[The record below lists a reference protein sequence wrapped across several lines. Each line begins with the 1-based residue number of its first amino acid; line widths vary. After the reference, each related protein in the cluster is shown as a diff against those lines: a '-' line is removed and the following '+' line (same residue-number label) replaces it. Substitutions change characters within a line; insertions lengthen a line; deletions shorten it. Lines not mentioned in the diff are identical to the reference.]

1 MLFSCAGQPK
11 LGRVG
16 GRGNAPQ
23 GPKNLVQGGQNMF
36 ARGPPKGGRVGGRGN
51 APQGPKNLV
60 EGSKICL
67 PGAFPGVKGW
77 GGGEMPRRDQQF
89 ILDFFVDDA
98 DDVDVDVDDV
108 DDVGR

>member
-1 MLFSCAGQPK
+1 MPANRSLEGWGGGEMPRRDQKIWCRGGKICLPGPCTGVEG
-11 LGRVG
+11 LG

-23 GPKNLVQGGQNMF
+23 GL
-36 ARGPPKGGRVGGRGN
+36 
-51 APQGPKNLV
+51 KNLV